1 MSVLHTLCP
10 IPSGITNHCIL
21 CNWLGNL
28 PVANSIISRSYSKVI
43 KLIEI
48 LDSILCS
55 QTRHQRRYTRRGRQL
70 RVHDVH
76 HAVNFNH
83 VFPPVAAQ
91 VNVSVLCK
99 KRAHFVFNEA
109 GHFLAASMGLGRYPV
124 LRCIQDL
131 RDLVP
136 FLLRPGA

>member
-1 MSVLHTLCP
+1 MQP
-10 IPSGITNHCIL
+10 NP
-21 CNWLGNL
+21 
-28 PVANSIISRSYSKVI
+28 PVTSLYAKRTSAASSRCAPCG
-43 KLIEI
+43 EF
-48 LDSILCS
+48 
-55 QTRHQRRYTRRGRQL
+55 HP
-70 RVHDVH
+70 H
-76 HAVNFNH
+76 
-83 VFPPVAAQ
+83 FPPVAAQ